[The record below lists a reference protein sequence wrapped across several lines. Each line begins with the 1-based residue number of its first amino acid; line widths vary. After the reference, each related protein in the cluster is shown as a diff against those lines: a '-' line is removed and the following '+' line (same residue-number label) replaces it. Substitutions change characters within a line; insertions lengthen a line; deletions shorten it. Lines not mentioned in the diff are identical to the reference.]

1 MKNAVVAFIALVLV
15 ALASIV
21 PWADAQQKPANVLIW
36 CQNTNGTSSPC
47 VAGNSLDYDS
57 GGGTVNQGTVGIAL
71 PASGGPVAGGTSTN
85 PIRVDPTGTTT
96 QPVSGTVTANAGT
109 NLNTSSLLT
118 TTAHDAAFGTAGTA
132 DSQVRT
138 IQGIASMTPVQ
149 VQSNS
154 ANLSTLAEQQ
164 SQTTALQ
171 LIDNLPIAQS
181 SSTSGQSGILNLG
194 AVTTS
199 APTYTTGNSNPI
211 SLQTDGSQRVAV
223 TNTPAVS
230 QSGTW
235 NIGTVTTLPALPAN
249 QSVNVAQINGVTP
262 LMGAGNTGT
271 GSHRVTIATDQ
282 AVLNG
287 LGVYVEDAAETAG
300 GNLSMVGTVR
310 RDTAATSS
318 NASGDNSTLNTDASG
333 LLWTRTIDACSSGA
347 KTFLP
352 INISTA
358 TTTEITPSLAGASN
372 RYYICSLVLLTAGAN
387 NVALVDDDSDGCGSV
402 TSGLAG
408 GTTSGSGFNMAANS
422 GLTFGNGMGSVF
434 KTNGTNRVVCL
445 VTSAAVQLSGTMSV
459 VAAP

>member
-1 MKNAVVAFIALVLV
+1 MSKSIHALMLLIVF

-21 PWADAQQKPANVLIW
+21 PWADAQQKPSNVLIW

-57 GGGTVNQGTVGIAL
+57 GGGTVNQGTVGFVL

-85 PIRVDPTGTTT
+85 PIRTDPTGTTT

-109 NLNTSSLLT
+109 NLNTSALLT

-132 DSQVRT
+132 DAQVRT

-154 ANLSTLAEQQ
+154 ANLATLAEQQ
-164 SQTTALQ
+164 TQTTALQ
-171 LIDNLPIAQS
+171 LIDNLPLAQGAA
-181 SSTSGQSGILNLG
+181 TSGQSGVLVQG
-194 AVTTS
+194 AVTTA

-271 GSHRVTIATDQ
+271 GSPRVTIATDQ
-282 AVLNG
+282 AALNG

-300 GNLSMVGTVR
+300 GNLTMAGTVR
-310 RDTAATSS
+310 RDTAAASS
-318 NASGDNSTLNTDASG
+318 GSSGDNSTLNTDANG
-333 LLWTRTIDACSSGA
+333 LLWTRTFDPCSAGT
-347 KTFLP
+347 KLFVP
-352 INISTA
+352 ISQA
-358 TTTEITPSLAGASN
+358 TGTQLLTGTASN
-372 RYYICSLVLLTAGAN
+372 RTYICSIVVSQPSSSTQTFSLVNGTGTVCATSTAAMIGA
-387 NVALVDDDSDGCGSV
+387 
-402 TSGLAG
+402 
-408 GTTSGSGFNMAANS
+408 TTAANGMQLPFSHGSGSASIAKSTVNADN
-422 GLTFGNGMGSVF
+422 
-434 KTNGTNRVVCL
+434 VCL
-445 VTSAAVQLSGTMSV
+445 LQSSTDRIAGVLSYV
-459 VAAP
+459 VAP